1 MRYVFSDPSV
11 WRVGRGGELGKETT
25 MRIRRRRAAEEGYRR
40 WRTCRRRRRRGRR
53 RNLGHPRKYDDNR
66 DSRSGPERCPA
77 PSGPRESSNIIAPP
91 RHPQAV
97 KRVIETRSPPPHS
110 VGNLCITKRV
120 DVHGSPR
127 AYNCFVD
134 EGLNA
139 MLRSLAVF
147 AHRNRF
153 EMRVFSMWDIQ
164 GALKVSLHIAPGLID
179 SVALL
184 YGHHK

>member
-1 MRYVFSDPSV
+1 M
-11 WRVGRGGELGKETT
+11 
-25 MRIRRRRAAEEGYRR
+25 
-40 WRTCRRRRRRGRR
+40 
-53 RNLGHPRKYDDNR
+53 
-66 DSRSGPERCPA
+66 
-77 PSGPRESSNIIAPP
+77 
-91 RHPQAV
+91 
-97 KRVIETRSPPPHS
+97 
-110 VGNLCITKRV
+110 
-120 DVHGSPR
+120 
-127 AYNCFVD
+127 D